1 MVDHSWIFI
10 FALVSI
16 CGSLS
21 LSIMSLI
28 VLVATKIDLVSLRSI
43 GMDHMAISY
52 NLNWL
57 NINLLI
63 ATGFYLSFFMLLL

>member
-1 MVDHSWIFI
+1 VDHSWVFI

-21 LSIMSLI
+21 LSIMTLI
-28 VLVATKIDLVSLRSI
+28 VLVATKIDLISLRSI
-43 GMDHMAISY
+43 GLNHMAISD

-57 NINLLI
+57 NINRLI
-63 ATGFYLSFFMLLL
+63 VSGFYLSFSMLLL